1 MLRSVRKA
9 IGPRHDTIVFFEM
22 PNALFTLR
30 DLSIWDIIYE
40 HCSYF
45 SAGSLAYAFR
55 DSSFDIIEQNE
66 EFGGQFLSI
75 TARPTPAAPATQPH
89 WQGIDQMA
97 RDVAAFA
104 EHYRQ
109 KVSDWTAR
117 LEQMEQAGKKVVVWG
132 AGSKGVMFM
141 NTLNTQERISYVVD
155 INPRKQGMHVAGS
168 GQQIVSPAFLGDYQP
183 DTIILMNPIYRDEVG
198 RIAAEHGVTA
208 ELVSV

>member
-1 MLRSVRKA
+1 
-9 IGPRHDTIVFFEM
+9 
-22 PNALFTLR
+22 
-30 DLSIWDIIYE
+30 
-40 HCSYF
+40 
-45 SAGSLAYAFR
+45 
-55 DSSFDIIEQNE
+55 
-66 EFGGQFLSI
+66 
-75 TARPTPAAPATQPH
+75 
-89 WQGIDQMA
+89 MA

-198 RIAAEHGVTA
+198 RIAAEHGVAA